1 MKLTTRQISRLRKP
15 KRYGD
20 GGGLY
25 LDIRASGFK
34 TWVQRIVI
42 DSKRVDRRLGTY
54 PAMSLASARAT
65 ASQNVVAVRNG
76 DNPWSKSV
84 SVTATDTPTVRDIAN
99 DVYAANSPAWS
110 SAKTRNVW
118 RQRLDKYILPAIGD
132 MPIDTVTRS
141 HVMDIL
147 LPIWHEKSE
156 TARRCRM
163 ILRMIMGYAVARDLC
178 AFNVAGEGIDG
189 ALPRHR
195 RRVIHMR
202 AVDWRDVPMVYSQ
215 FRDSTASDIVKLMF
229 AFQVLTATRPG
240 ETRNARWCD
249 IDIERRVWTIPPSM
263 MKSEREHRV
272 PLSDAAMDI
281 VDAAMDI
288 RDDSGLVF
296 PSPLTGTAISDAIV
310 NKHLRALGIDATA
323 HGFRSSFRDWAAE
336 NAESRELAEAALS
349 HVVGGVEGAYFRSD
363 LFDARRGL
371 MHRYSDFVTLQP
383 QPKTDTQ
390 RRSDSPRVWG
400 MSDESN

>member
-1 MKLTTRQISRLRKP
+1 MKLTDRQISRLRTP

-42 DSKRVDRRLGTY
+42 DSKRVDRRLGIY
-54 PAMSLASARAT
+54 PAMSLSSARAA

-84 SVTATDTPTVRDIAN
+84 AVSDTDTPTVRDIAN
-99 DVYAANSPAWS
+99 DVYAANSPAWKS
-110 SAKTRNVW
+110 QKTRNVW
-118 RQRLDKYILPAIGD
+118 RQRIDRYILPAIGD

-141 HVMDIL
+141 HILDIL
-147 LPIWHEKSE
+147 LPIWHEKAE

-163 ILRMIMGYAVARDLC
+163 ILRLIMGYAVARDLIE
-178 AFNVAGEGIDG
+178 FNVAGEGIDG

-202 AVDWRDVPMVYSQ
+202 AIDWRAVPSVISQ
-215 FRDSTASDIVKLMF
+215 VRASTASANAKLLF
-229 AFQVLTATRPG
+229 AWQVLTATRPG
-240 ETRNARWCD
+240 ESRHARWCD
-249 IDIERRVWTIPPSM
+249 IDIARRIWTIPAAM

-272 PLSDAAMDI
+272 PLSDACMDI
-281 VDAAMDI
+281 LDAAMDI

-296 PSPLTGTAISDAIV
+296 PSTLTGTAISDATI
-310 NKHLRALGIDATA
+310 NKTLRALGVDATA
-323 HGFRSSFRDWAAE
+323 HGFRSSFRDWCAE
-336 NAESRELAEAALS
+336 HGESRELAEAALS
-349 HVVGGVEGAYFRSD
+349 HIVGGVEGAYFRSD

-371 MHRYSDFVTLQP
+371 MQRYADFVT
-383 QPKTDTQ
+383 T
-390 RRSDSPRVWG
+390 S
-400 MSDESN
+400 